1 LRKAECTAREERRSA
16 GPVRCARCALTNLPA
31 HGDRS
36 GIGRSPNN
44 PILPSTLAGRGRVT
58 EAHLTG
64 QRKIF
69 CFGARRDGGKGR
81 EEEAALLGER
91 GLGGRQREKSAST
104 VWFGGPPRYASNTV
118 WGQPTHALADAQ
130 ANARDHAPAQA
141 PARTQSH
148 ADWSPRRQRF
158 VWHRLLGHGFEKRS
172 TKVLKHMTT
181 QQKRA
186 SRVSR
191 LPGSCRGNPGPRRT
205 ALGAEDPPPGL
216 RRRS

>member
-1 LRKAECTAREERRSA
+1 
-16 GPVRCARCALTNLPA
+16 VRCARCALTNLPA

-36 GIGRSPNN
+36 GIGRSPNE
-44 PILPSTLAGRGRVT
+44 PILHPTLAGRGRVT
-58 EAHLTG
+58 ETRLTG
-64 QRKIF
+64 QRRRF
-69 CFGARRDGGKGR
+69 CFGARRDGGRTETRRPPYWGR
-81 EEEAALLGER
+81 ERA
-91 GLGGRQREKSAST
+91 LGGRQREKSAST

-141 PARTQSH
+141 PARTQGH
-148 ADWSPRRQRF
+148 ADWSPRWQRF